1 MEESENSVQVEAVDD
16 YTLKMT
22 FKSATPVEDWLL
34 LHNKYFYVLPQ
45 HLLGDIAPADMMS
58 ADFWN
63 APVGSGPCIFE
74 SEISGSELDLAS
86 NPNYHLGAPKFG
98 KLVMKVIAATNT
110 ITSVAAGEMDGF
122 FQAPSTGRCAGG

>member
-86 NPNYHLGAPKFG
+86 NPNYILALP
-98 KLVMKVIAATNT
+98 
-110 ITSVAAGEMDGF
+110 SRQAGYEGNCRYEYDYFRCGSEMDGF